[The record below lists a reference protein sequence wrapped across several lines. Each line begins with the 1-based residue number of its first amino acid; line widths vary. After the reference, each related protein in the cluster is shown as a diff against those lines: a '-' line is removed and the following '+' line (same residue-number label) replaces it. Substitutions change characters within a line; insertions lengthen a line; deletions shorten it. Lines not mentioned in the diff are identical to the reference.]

1 MLSLARPPRRAPCK
15 WPMATAG
22 LATVAAT
29 ARRATPDVLRVAEQA
44 ARAAGHRMRQKANE
58 VLKARLLSYFK
69 DF

>member
-1 MLSLARPPRRAPCK
+1 
-15 WPMATAG
+15 MATAG

-69 DF
+69 AF